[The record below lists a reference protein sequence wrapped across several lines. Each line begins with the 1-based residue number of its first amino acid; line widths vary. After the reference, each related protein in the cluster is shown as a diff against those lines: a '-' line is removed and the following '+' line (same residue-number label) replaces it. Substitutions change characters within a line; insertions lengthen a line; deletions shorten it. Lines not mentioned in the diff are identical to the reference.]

1 MSFEVLEQL
10 EAKIQTAVD
19 TIALLQM
26 EVEELKEEKQQLATE
41 AGELKASR
49 HDLEQK
55 TQQMQEEHSA
65 WQDRI
70 RNLLGKMDDVE

>member
-1 MSFEVLEQL
+1 
-10 EAKIQTAVD
+10 
-19 TIALLQM
+19 M

-49 HDLEQK
+49 EELEQK
-55 TQQMQEEHSA
+55 TQQMQQEHAA

-70 RNLLGKMDDVE
+70 RSLLGKMDEVE

>member
-1 MSFEVLEQL
+1 
-10 EAKIQTAVD
+10 
-19 TIALLQM
+19 M
-26 EVEELKEEKQQLATE
+26 EVEELKEEKQALATE
-41 AGELKASR
+41 A
-49 HDLEQK
+49 EQK

>member
-1 MSFEVLEQL
+1 
-10 EAKIQTAVD
+10 
-19 TIALLQM
+19 
-26 EVEELKEEKQQLATE
+26 TE

-49 HDLEQK
+49 HELEQK